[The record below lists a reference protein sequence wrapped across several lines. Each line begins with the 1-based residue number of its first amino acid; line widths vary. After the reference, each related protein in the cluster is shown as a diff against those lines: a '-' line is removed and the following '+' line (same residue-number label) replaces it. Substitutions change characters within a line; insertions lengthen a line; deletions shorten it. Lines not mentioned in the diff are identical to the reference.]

1 MVKFEITGD
10 KKLQSTLRT
19 LGKQGPIVAMKGLK
33 VTSLEILNN
42 AKERLVQGGQRVTSK
57 LFNSGKVVKSKTEM
71 AYEVVFGGVEGELMY
86 AYYVEFGRRAGKMPP
101 IDYITEW
108 VVKKGLADTYNI
120 KTRKVTKRGKEFDY
134 RAMSIAFLIARSIAK
149 KGTKAHPFLY
159 PAFEEKKE
167 NLLKNISNEVNKLIK
182 ELSIK

>member
-10 KKLQSTLRT
+10 KELQVKIRE
-19 LGKQGPIVAMKGLK
+19 LGKRGVQAALRGLK
-33 VTSLEILNN
+33 ITALEVLNN
-42 AKERLVQGGQRVTSK
+42 AKERLQQGGQRVTSK
-57 LFNSGKVVKSKTEM
+57 LFNSGKVVQSDTKSEF
-71 AYEVVFGGVEGELMY
+71 EVVFGDMGQEVSY

-120 KTRKVTKRGKEFDY
+120 KTRKRTNRDKVFDY

-149 KGTKAHPFLY
+149 KGTKARPFLF
-159 PAFEEKKE
+159 PAFEEKE
-167 NLLKNISNEVNKLIK
+167 RNVIKNIETEISKEINKLTR
-182 ELSIK
+182 